1 MARTALTVADRN
13 GTIVAQVPD
22 PAGSAGTML
31 PAWLKPLFRNI
42 TADHISQEDLVAQL
56 NEALKLPG
64 LSNAWT
70 MPIKGRIDM
79 LTTGIRTPVG
89 LKISGGDLA
98 EIEQI
103 GADEGAEA
111 AARIS

>member
-1 MARTALTVADRN
+1 MLETLVILKPKSQWRRVDTWY
-13 GTIVAQVPD
+13 
-22 PAGSAGTML
+22 SAWA
-31 PAWLKPLFRNI
+31 PEWLKPVFRP
-42 TADHISQEDLVAQL
+42 ISPDTLSSEELVSRM

-89 LKISGGDLA
+89 LKISGANLVQ
-98 EIEQI
+98 IEQI
-103 GADEGAEA
+103 GGRWRRSC
-111 AARIS
+111 AR